1 MGNCGSGSRKSKPEE
16 IVDLER
22 IVLEIARQRFS
33 TGDLTF
39 AEKLCLEKSVYLEVS
54 LSITRYVCPFNNTGL
69 ILTLN
74 GCPLDTFQGF
84 QFGQNL
90 SPRNVKRVAILW
102 HTDKTNNYKNLYI
115 IYS

>member
-54 LSITRYVCPFNNTGL
+54 LSTTWYVCPSEDASL
-69 ILTLN
+69 ILTSY
-74 GCPLDTFQGF
+74 GCPL
-84 QFGQNL
+84 
-90 SPRNVKRVAILW
+90 
-102 HTDKTNNYKNLYI
+102 
-115 IYS
+115 